1 MNTNVRSHDE
11 YLSFVCT
18 QIESQNISKYF
29 IRDFYF
35 DTIIWTSLI
44 NLTQTAELLKHR
56 YSTDPR
62 GRKPR
67 NPNDMLR
74 SLLLMHYQKITS
86 VDKWVYT
93 LKTNPL
99 MAILSG
105 FSPDNVPGVGTFYD
119 FFNRL
124 WLAQTPYITK
134 QKKKKLKKPRKKR
147 EKESKTCT

>member
-1 MNTNVRSHDE
+1 MNTKVRSHDE

-44 NLTQTAELLKHR
+44 DLTQTAELLKHR

-74 SLLLMHYQKITS
+74 ACCLCTI
-86 VDKWVYT
+86 
-93 LKTNPL
+93 
-99 MAILSG
+99 
-105 FSPDNVPGVGTFYD
+105 
-119 FFNRL
+119 
-124 WLAQTPYITK
+124 
-134 QKKKKLKKPRKKR
+134 KKLQV
-147 EKESKTCT
+147 SINGFTL